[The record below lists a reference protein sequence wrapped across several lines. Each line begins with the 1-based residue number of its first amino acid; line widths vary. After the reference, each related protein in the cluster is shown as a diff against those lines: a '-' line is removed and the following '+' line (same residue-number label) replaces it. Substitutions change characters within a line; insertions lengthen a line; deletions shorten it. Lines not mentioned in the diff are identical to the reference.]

1 MENATKAL
9 EMAASVLIGI
19 LIIGLIVF
27 AYTQLSDLKQIEENS
42 KAIEQA
48 SDFNQDYEVY
58 NKDGAYG
65 AEVLSLANRVVDYNT
80 RTADDGYTNIELI
93 IKFSS
98 LPQNMNNNSYNSKYS
113 FSLQMT
119 GEELVASYEKLTNDI
134 TQKGNVTLTSDTIVN
149 GSKVTKKVV
158 QWEKMSNVTLKSYF
172 NTGVPDKIQEYKDLC
187 DAQTDLARKTFK
199 QPTIT
204 YDKNN
209 GRITKMEFEE
219 K

>member
-9 EMAASVLIGI
+9 EMAASVLIGM

-27 AYTQLSDLKQIEENS
+27 AYTNLSDLKQTEENA

-65 AEVLSLANRVVDYNT
+65 TELLSLANKVVDYNA
-80 RTADDGYTNIELI
+80 RTESDGYTQIELI
-93 IKFSS
+93 IKFTS
-98 LPQNMNNNSYNSKYS
+98 LPENMDITRYNSRYN
-113 FSLQMT
+113 FTMEMT
-119 GEELVASYEKLTNDI
+119 GEELTQSYETLSNDI
-134 TQKGNVTLTSDTIVN
+134 TQKGNERLTSDTIVN
-149 GSKVTKKVV
+149 GSRVTKKIV
-158 QWEKMSNVTLKSYF
+158 QWEKISNVTLRSYF
-172 NTGVPDKIQEYKDLC
+172 NSGIPNEIQEYKDLC
-187 DAQTDLARKTFK
+187 DAQTDLARKTFN

>member
-9 EMAASVLIGI
+9 EMAGSVLIGMM
-19 LIIGLIVF
+19 IIGMLVF
-27 AYTQLSDLKQIEENS
+27 AYTQFSNLKQTEENA

-48 SDFNQDYEVY
+48 SDFNMDYEAY

-65 AEVLSLANRVVDYNT
+65 SEILSLANKVVDYNT
-80 RTADDGYTNIELI
+80 RTQEDGYTNIDLS
-93 IKFSS
+93 IKLKS
-98 LPQNMNNNSYNSKYS
+98 LPQNMENNTYNSRYN
-113 FSLQMT
+113 FSKQMK
-119 GEELVASYEKLTNDI
+119 GEALVESYEKLTSDI
-134 TQKGNVTLTSDTIVN
+134 KKIGNETLTAEDGT
-149 GSKVTKKVV
+149 TKKIV
-158 QWEKMSNVTLKSYF
+158 QWEKLSDVTLRSYLSSTSF
-172 NTGVPDKIQEYKDLC
+172 QKVQQYKDLC
-187 DAQTDLARKTFK
+187 DAQTDLARKSFK